1 MQVYRLLLCSRVGIN
16 EANFES
22 HSKKSESEVWRKNV
36 LSNFNV
42 QIRRGDARSK
52 GKRPIE

>member
-1 MQVYRLLLCSRVGIN
+1 MQVHGLLLCSRVGIN

-22 HSKKSESEVWRKNV
+22 DSKESESKVRRKNV
-36 LSNFNV
+36 LSDSNV

-52 GKRPIE
+52 GTRPIE